1 MNATPIF
8 CGIFSSRTAT
18 SCISLDVNKFRW
30 ETPEELI
37 ADAISSSSENAACF
51 VGIIRQVAFQLSGQ
65 NILDIQ
71 VINFLSV
78 ICY

>member
-1 MNATPIF
+1 MGDP
-8 CGIFSSRTAT
+8 
-18 SCISLDVNKFRW
+18 K
-30 ETPEELI
+30 ELI
-37 ADAISSSSENAACF
+37 AAAISSSSESAAFF

-71 VINFLSV
+71 VINFLSM